1 MAARNLP
8 GGRAVN
14 SSSTFITGALEL
26 SRSGFVRVDVWADLV
41 CPWCYLGKRRF
52 EHALAEFAHADE
64 VEVVHHSFQLDPTFP
79 RGEVQNTREML
90 MSKYGMTDEQAAKAN
105 VEMVE
110 RAAVEG
116 LEYNMGGLQM
126 GNTVDAHQLVHLG
139 AEHGIADAVMERLY
153 RAYFTEGRS
162 LFDHDSLVELA
173 TDAGLDADE
182 ARRVLTEGTYAA
194 AVEADGQQARALG
207 ANGVPFFVLDE
218 RYGVSG
224 AQPTELFAQ
233 ALDRA
238 WTVANATA

>member
-1 MAARNLP
+1 M
-8 GGRAVN
+8 
-14 SSSTFITGALEL
+14 
-26 SRSGFVRVDVWADLV
+26 RVDVWADLV

-52 EHALAEFAHADE
+52 EHALAEFEHADE

-173 TDAGLDADE
+173 ADAGLDADE

-238 WTVANATA
+238 WTETHATA

>member
-1 MAARNLP
+1 M
-8 GGRAVN
+8 
-14 SSSTFITGALEL
+14 
-26 SRSGFVRVDVWADLV
+26 RVDVWADLV

-52 EHALAEFAHADE
+52 ERALAEFEHADE

-79 RGEVQNTREML
+79 RGEVRDTNEVL
-90 MSKYGMTDEQAAKAN
+90 IEKYGMTPEQAKKSG
-105 VEMVE
+105 VEMEE
-110 RAAVEG
+110 RAAADG
-116 LEYNMGGLQM
+116 LEYTMAGLRM

-139 AEHGIADAVMERLY
+139 AEHGIADTVMERLY
-153 RAYFTEGRS
+153 RAHFTEGRS

-173 TDAGLDADE
+173 ADAGLDAEE

-194 AVEADGQQARALG
+194 AVEADGQQARSLG

-238 WTVANATA
+238 WSDTHASA